1 MTNTRD
7 KLNEAKH
14 FLEEMKRFS
23 PQTDAFRYTFT
34 AFLSALRSITLVMQ
48 KEFSNASD
56 FSEWYAN
63 KQTVME
69 NHSVLKYLH
78 RQRNLTHHERPVLI
92 YPIGVAEQRVTE
104 NNRITYTLTGTG
116 DTLNLNPV
124 FSVPCPQ
131 YAESVE
137 VKYYFSDFT
146 DRTKYVMTICQEA
159 ITTLEE
165 IVAECEAGFIPA
177 A

>member
-14 FLEEMKRFS
+14 FLEEMRRFS
-23 PQTDAFRYTFT
+23 PQTDAFRYTYT
-34 AFLSALRSITLVMQ
+34 AFLSAIRSITLVMQ
-48 KEFSNASD
+48 KEFSGASG
-56 FSEWYAN
+56 FSDWYAN
-63 KQTVME
+63 KQAIME

-78 RQRNLTHHERPVLI
+78 RQRNLAHHERPVLI
-92 YPIGVAEQRVTE
+92 YPIGVAERVTE

-131 YAESVE
+131 YAGPVE

-146 DRTKYVMTICQEA
+146 DRTKDVMTICQEA
-159 ITTLEE
+159 ITTLEK
-165 IVAECEAGFIPA
+165 IVAECEGRFIPA